1 MATRL
6 EIEYDRECID
16 SVVQAVL
23 ARATVTVQ
31 VLVQLG
37 TAYQNLPGMPMAG
50 YQAERDALQSDV
62 TAIQA
67 LLDQIRVLLG
77 AIDAKCQP
85 LGEKNKAI
93 LRALQGLLL
102 TDADRALLAQI
113 TGPTEQGPNPAP
125 TPNP

>member
-23 ARATVTVQ
+23 ARATVTIQ

-37 TAYQNLPGMPMAG
+37 AAYHNLPGMPMTG
-50 YQAERDALQSDV
+50 YQAQRDALQTDV

-67 LLDQIRVLLG
+67 LLDQIRVLLE
-77 AIDAKCQP
+77 AIDQKCQP
-85 LGEKNKAI
+85 LDEKNKAI

-113 TGPTEQGPNPAP
+113 TGPTEQGPSPAP
-125 TPNP
+125 TPTP